1 MSRPSGGGCFAPGLP
16 LSLATRRHVLRRTRN
31 VVLGYTAYWTPVILL
46 KAVSFAQSWLK
57 GWLDAG
63 DDDDDAAAARELWH
77 DWEVG
82 MCSGFLV
89 PVSCPGPAG
98 WRCRAVRQ
106 CRVRGPTG
114 RPMTDAARGGD
125 VDIRRGDAHRRT
137 PPTDRVAQFYRA
149 AGVNV
154 GVCVCVCVWFAAGE
168 LHALC
173 DRGREP
179 RTLLA
184 RARAHRQLARPAP
197 HARNYDIVARRRRA
211 DDAGASD
218 ALCFSVRVLRVVCGF
233 PAPAQR
239 V

>member
-1 MSRPSGGGCFAPGLP
+1 M
-16 LSLATRRHVLRRTRN
+16 LRRTRN

-82 MCSGFLV
+82 MRSGFLV

-114 RPMTDAARGGD
+114 RPM
-125 VDIRRGDAHRRT
+125 
-137 PPTDRVAQFYRA
+137 PRA
-149 AGVNV
+149 AEMLTSD
-154 GVCVCVCVWFAAGE
+154 AE
-168 LHALC
+168 T
-173 DRGREP
+173 
-179 RTLLA
+179 RTA
-184 RARAHRQLARPAP
+184 
-197 HARNYDIVARRRRA
+197 ARRRQIALHISTARRA
-211 DDAGASD
+211 
-218 ALCFSVRVLRVVCGF
+218 
-233 PAPAQR
+233 
-239 V
+239 